1 MRPSPLTAEVD
12 DAQEAG
18 ALDAACLARRHSLV
32 RRTRLIEDGARLALQ
47 ELLGEPTPREAPD
60 QALVD
65 AVAQEALCREVPDLS
80 RAVEAHADRRTPE
93 TERAALDVLRRLRLS
108 VRAIT
113 ATAGV
118 RS

>member
-1 MRPSPLTAEVD
+1 MHPDID
-12 DAQEAG
+12 DPDDG
-18 ALDAACLARRHSLV
+18 ALEAVRAIEQARRHPLV
-32 RRTRLIEDGARLALQ
+32 RRTRLVEDGAAMALQ

-65 AVAQEALCREVPDLS
+65 LVAREALCREVPDLS

-113 ATAGV
+113 ATAGLV